1 MSKTWTLDVQEN
13 EKGELFIELNDE
25 ILEGSGFKIGD
36 DLLWT
41 DNKDGSLGSFCRNYG
56 SRGAIAIRCT
66 MKIATFLTF
75 FVLTGCST
83 TNFDASVVNITI
95 NSPVGSFPVPIR
107 DLQSP
112 YRK

>member
-1 MSKTWTLDVQEN
+1 M
-13 EKGELFIELNDE
+13 
-25 ILEGSGFKIGD
+25 
-36 DLLWT
+36 
-41 DNKDGSLGSFCRNYG
+41 GSFCRNFIC
-56 SRGAIAIRCT
+56 RIDIANGCT
-66 MKIATFLTF
+66 MKIAIILTF

-107 DLQSP
+107 DMQSP